1 VLETPPEIV
10 KMKIDYLVS
19 FCDKSQNLW
28 TIFLKNF
35 GEYLRKTFPSEKLS
49 VQVISYMTSAVWR
62 MLDIIKIYFE
72 ILAKMAEENR
82 KMSFLYNISI
92 VQTSSSDNQNL
103 PTFVYDVYHSNTHN
117 HAQFIHSRQNNNIVN
132 INIGANGDTDN
143 ELTDEFTRNFFNG
156 TSPNMSCLHQ
166 ESDYGKELN
175 NNNEII
181 NIILTN
187 SHIILFQWFVKLSLF
202 F

>member
-1 VLETPPEIV
+1 MNDKAIRPRLFIKLLLVNKQVVVTNQVLETPPEIV

-72 ILAKMAEENR
+72 ILAKMAEEN
-82 KMSFLYNISI
+82 
-92 VQTSSSDNQNL
+92 
-103 PTFVYDVYHSNTHN
+103 H
-117 HAQFIHSRQNNNIVN
+117 
-132 INIGANGDTDN
+132 TDN

-187 SHIILFQWFVKLSLF
+187 SHIILFQ
-202 F
+202 

>member
-1 VLETPPEIV
+1 MDIFSRKVRFLIKKSNLSKVLETPPEIV

-28 TIFLKNF
+28 TVFLKNF
-35 GEYLRKTFPSEKLS
+35 GEYLRKTFPSEKFS
-49 VQVISYMTSAVWR
+49 VQVISHMTSAVWR
-62 MLDIIKIYFE
+62 MLDIIKIYFA

-82 KMSFLYNISI
+82 KMIFLYNISI
-92 VQTSSSDNQNL
+92 VQTN
-103 PTFVYDVYHSNTHN
+103 
-117 HAQFIHSRQNNNIVN
+117 
-132 INIGANGDTDN
+132 TDN

-166 ESDYGKELN
+166 ESDYGEEIN

-181 NIILTN
+181 HQYYSCNQFTYHPFSNGL
-187 SHIILFQWFVKLSLF
+187 
-202 F
+202 